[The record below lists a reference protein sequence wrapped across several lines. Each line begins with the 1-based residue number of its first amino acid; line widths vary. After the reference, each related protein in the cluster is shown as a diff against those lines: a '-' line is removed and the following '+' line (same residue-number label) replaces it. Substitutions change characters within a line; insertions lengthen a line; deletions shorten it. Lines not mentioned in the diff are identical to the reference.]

1 MSTCEKLDRF
11 IKIHFIYY
19 NNFLQANMTDLMEL
33 AWGIIAAEEA
43 ETASKIIQKSWIQ
56 QVKGL
61 CTAFQSLSTVIL
73 RDNWFH
79 SRDFIFLCRLL
90 RVLAQKGAQ
99 TLFDSA
105 MLLQALRRHFQPLDP
120 SSFPTLAT
128 VFLRECGLG
137 APTDDVLD
145 ARVVRSLRESLSDSL
160 ADGTDPTSAHCR
172 YTLIVDPTDCEAGVD
187 LLFALKLLDPTT
199 TKIVSLSDFPE
210 DASPTMTTAA
220 LAQIKKCIE
229 EGETLLLVNS
239 APLQSAIYDVINR
252 HYANSVRED
261 GRTDAFANIPLG
273 SFSSLVRVHESFR
286 LIVHV
291 PISQLPETPLPF
303 LNRFEKYTLSVRDAL
318 AQRVLEV
325 SLNPPHSLLCIP
337 KPEHRQ
343 RIFREL
349 EAGVN
354 DFVAFA
360 GGSTSFYG
368 MSSTET
374 VPALVLRALED
385 ACVSTTSDFEPRPS
399 VLAGIML
406 IEKQQHPLEEEQD
419 NEMHFMDVE
428 SAYLQQFDVD
438 SDLDHSLIDNAEK
451 TEIDPLVAKDPAADL
466 DNPAALNGRLG
477 EMNMEE
483 VDYMPTI
490 LQPVEERAGID
501 SDYAYQSSKRSDEV
515 NVRRRARPRA
525 SHAVIDSNRNDPLPT
540 RLRSLIRALNF
551 QVMETAR
558 VESIFRLRDRLPA
571 VYMREYLDNQQHL
584 SVFSLLKQVLRSS
597 LRMNETPGRTTEKL
611 VVYTRTDSHL
621 LRLVTDG
628 AYVERIF
635 GFLRGSGH
643 GSATASATATT
654 TATAE
659 DSDPSTFTA
668 TIVSSVAEAPE
679 SSLVSTICIIPLA
692 SFSNSGDCAR
702 TIRACMCPDGG
713 RRVLIIVADMKQVL
727 CSI

>member
-1 MSTCEKLDRF
+1 
-11 IKIHFIYY
+11 
-19 NNFLQANMTDLMEL
+19 MTDLMEL

-43 ETASKIIQKSWIQ
+43 ATASKIIKKTLNQ

-120 SSFPTLAT
+120 SSFPSLAT
-128 VFLRECGLG
+128 VFLAECGLE
-137 APTDDVLD
+137 APADDVLD

-172 YTLIVDPTDCEAGVD
+172 YTLIIDPTDCEAGVD

-220 LAQIKKCIE
+220 LAQIKKCVE
-229 EGETLLLVNS
+229 DGETLLLVNS
-239 APLQSAIYDVINR
+239 SPLQSALYDVINR
-252 HYANSVRED
+252 HYACSVRED

-273 SFSSLVRVHESFR
+273 SYSSLVRVHESFR

-291 PISQLPETPLPF
+291 PISQLPKTPLPF
-303 LNRFEKYTLSVRDAL
+303 INRFEKYTLSVRDAL

-385 ACVSTTSDFEPRPS
+385 ACVSLSSDFEPRPS
-399 VLAGIML
+399 VMAGIML
-406 IEKQQHPLEEEQD
+406 IEKQQHSVEEELD
-419 NEMHFMDVE
+419 NEMHFMDIE

-438 SDLDHSLIDNAEK
+438 SVLDPSLVDNAEK
-451 TEIDPLVAKDPAADL
+451 TEIESLVAKDPAADL
-466 DNPAALNGRLG
+466 DNPAALNDRLR

-483 VDYMPTI
+483 VGYLPTI
-490 LQPVEERAGID
+490 LQQAEERAEID
-501 SDYAYQSSKRSDEV
+501 RNYAYQSERSDEF
-515 NVRRRARPRA
+515 NVRRRARPRS
-525 SHAVIDSNRNDPLPT
+525 SHAAIDSNRNDPLPT
-540 RLRSLIRALNF
+540 RLRTLIRALNF

-597 LRMNETPGRTTEKL
+597 LRMNDTPGRTTEKL

-621 LRLVTDG
+621 LRLVTDS
-628 AYVERIF
+628 AYVGRIF

-692 SFSNSGDCAR
+692 TFSNSGDCAR

-727 CSI
+727 CSTLQDRRLTHFDSHLPSFLKRL

>member
-1 MSTCEKLDRF
+1 
-11 IKIHFIYY
+11 
-19 NNFLQANMTDLMEL
+19 MTDLMEL

-43 ETASKIIQKSWIQ
+43 ETTSKQIQEIWSR

-90 RVLAQKGAQ
+90 RLLARKGEL

-120 SSFPTLAT
+120 TSFPTLAT
-128 VFLRECGLG
+128 VFLAECGLE
-137 APTDDVLD
+137 APVDDALD
-145 ARVVRSLRESLSDSL
+145 ARVVRSLRESLKDSL

-172 YTLIVDPTDCEAGVD
+172 YALVVDPTDCESAVD
-187 LLFALKLLDPTT
+187 LLFALKLLDPST

-239 APLQSAIYDVINR
+239 APLQSALYDVINR
-252 HYANSVRED
+252 HYAVSVRDD

-291 PISQLPETPLPF
+291 PISQLPKTPLPF

-343 RIFREL
+343 RLFKEL

-406 IEKQQHPLEEEQD
+406 VEKQRHQQDEERD
-419 NEMHFMDVE
+419 NEMIFMDVDA
-428 SAYLQQFDVD
+428 AYLDRLNLGL
-438 SDLDHSLIDNAEK
+438 DL
-451 TEIDPLVAKDPAADL
+451 DPLVEDDVEDTDIDQLAVKDITADL
-466 DNPAALNGRLG
+466 DNPAALNRLG
-477 EMNMEE
+477 EIDMEDVE
-483 VDYMPTI
+483 CEPTN
-490 LQPVEERAGID
+490 LQTADDEPK
-501 SDYAYQSSKRSDEV
+501 AYCDEPKANGGRSDEV
-515 NVRRRARPRA
+515 SMRRRARPRA
-525 SHAVIDSNRNDPLPT
+525 SHTASDRNRNDPLPT
-540 RLRSLIRALNF
+540 RLRALIRALNF
-551 QVMETAR
+551 QIMETAR

-571 VYMREYLDNQQHL
+571 AYMREYLDNQQHL
-584 SVFSLLKQVLRSS
+584 SVFALLKQVLQSS
-597 LRMNETPGRTTEKL
+597 QRMNKTAGRTTDKL

-621 LRLVTDG
+621 LRLVTDS

-635 GFLRGSGH
+635 GFLRGLGH
-643 GSATASATATT
+643 GSATASATATATEENSNSSSYT
-654 TATAE
+654 T
-659 DSDPSTFTA
+659 

-679 SSLVSTICIIPLA
+679 SSPVPTICIIPLA
-692 SFSNSGDCAR
+692 TFANSGDCAR

-713 RRVLIIVADMKQVL
+713 LRSLIIVADMKQVL
-727 CSI
+727 CSKLRQH